1 MSMHRSSMHFLQH
14 FQPNPSRRFLDL
26 PVEGATFREMGSG
39 KEGRG
44 KPPRTDPPEASGKF
58 PVARRIELPES
69 IDDVA
74 PKRALHAV
82 VEEESVSKPA
92 PAERPLG
99 RRTRSALAW
108 LERAMAA
115 KSPRARSK
123 AAREGLVGVAD
134 VETQALLLRQLYLG
148 ELESGKFDRA
158 KDVAEQLITLG
169 TMPDVARH
177 DAARACQA
185 LGKLDE
191 AIAHLREAVK
201 LAPQGRIA
209 FHLSTLGALLYA
221 AGHSDEAR
229 VPLEAA
235 IATSG
240 SALPLVR
247 GQLALAKHASGDDT
261 AELDLAFHEL
271 QHDRA
276 GEGYGRFVLGELAY
290 ARGDRRAAQIYLEAF
305 LAKVRRARPAAR
317 AALAPEVA
325 RAEATLGRIAWN

>member
-1 MSMHRSSMHFLQH
+1 
-14 FQPNPSRRFLDL
+14 
-26 PVEGATFREMGSG
+26 MGT
-39 KEGRG
+39 KDGRG
-44 KPPRTDPPEASGKF
+44 KPPSRDPIAPEASGRF
-58 PVARRIELPES
+58 PVARRVDPS
-69 IDDVA
+69 PTTTDA
-74 PKRALHAV
+74 PTPT
-82 VEEESVSKPA
+82 PA
-92 PAERPLG
+92 PTADRPVG
-99 RRTRSALAW
+99 RRARSATAC
-108 LERAMAA
+108 LERALAA
-115 KSPRARSK
+115 KTPAARTK
-123 AAREGLVGVAD
+123 AAREGLVGVCD

-148 ELESGKFDRA
+148 ELEGGHFERA
-158 KDVAEQLITLG
+158 KQVAEQLVELG

-185 LGKLDE
+185 LGRVEE

-201 LAPQGRIA
+201 LAPDARVS

-221 AGHSDEAR
+221 AGHADEAR

-240 SALPLVR
+240 AAQPLVR

-276 GEGYGRFVLGELAY
+276 GEGYGRFVLGELAF

-325 RAEATLGRIAWN
+325 RAESTLGRIAWN